1 MEQQRTFDCIKAY
14 DVRGVVPDTLDATVA
29 TRIAW
34 ALVEMLA
41 PKNCVIGWDV
51 RSHSPMLVDALSKA
65 LTQQGVDV
73 MQLGLAGTEEVY
85 YWAGEHQLDLGLMVT
100 ASHNPA
106 EYNGIKI
113 VRRGASP
120 MIGEFSM
127 EAVRETAER
136 LTQPPKKNVVP
147 GRITQ
152 QHDKDPFV
160 QKLLSFVDVT
170 QLKPLK
176 IVINSGN
183 GVAGPVIEKLS
194 AILPFEIVHIQPEPD
209 GTFPNGI
216 PNPLLPEKR
225 GASID
230 AVTRHRADLGVA
242 FDGDFDRC
250 FFFDEDGR
258 FIEGYYIVGLL
269 AEALLAQHP
278 GGTVCYDPRLIWN
291 TEAVVARLGGG
302 LKMTQSGHTFLKA
315 GMRESGAIYGGEM
328 SAHHYF
334 KDFYY
339 CDSGMLPWLLVAQLI
354 STQGKGL
361 KALVDDMIQRFPCT
375 GEVNFALP
383 DRQAQSET
391 IERISQHYQTSASH
405 IDDLDGL
412 SMQFAAEGWRF
423 NVRSSN
429 TEPLL
434 RLNIETRANPGLAQA
449 KLIEM
454 TDLISGEEN

>member
-1 MEQQRTFDCIKAY
+1 M
-14 DVRGVVPDTLDATVA
+14 LD
-29 TRIAW
+29 
-34 ALVEMLA
+34 

-51 RSHSPMLVDALSKA
+51 RAHSPMLVDALTQA

-113 VRRGASP
+113 VRRGATP
-120 MIGEFSM
+120 MIGDCSM
-127 EAVRETAER
+127 EAVRQAAER
-136 LTQPPKKNVVP
+136 LTHPPKQDVVP

-152 QHDKDPFV
+152 QQDKSPFV
-160 QKLLSFVDVT
+160 QKLLSFVDVAK
-170 QLKPLK
+170 LKPLK

-183 GVAGPVIEKLS
+183 GVAGQVIEQLS
-194 AILPFEIVHIQPEPD
+194 AVLPFQIVHVHPEPD

-225 GASID
+225 GDSVD
-230 AVTRHRADLGVA
+230 AVKRHGADLGVA

-269 AEALLAQHP
+269 AEALLAQNP

-291 TEAVVARLGGG
+291 TEAIVNRLNGHP
-302 LKMTQSGHTFLKA
+302 KMTPSGHTFLKA

-354 STQGKGL
+354 STRGQGL
-361 KALVDDMIQRFPCT
+361 KALVDDMIQRYPCT
-375 GEVNFALP
+375 GEINFALP
-383 DRQAQSET
+383 DRRAQSNT
-391 IERISQHYQTSASH
+391 IERISQHYQADATH
-405 IDDLDGL
+405 VDQLDGL
-412 SMQFAAEGWRF
+412 SMQFDADNWRF
-423 NVRSSN
+423 NLRSSN

-434 RLNIETRANPGLAQA
+434 RLNIETRANPQLAQA
-449 KLIEM
+449 KLTEM
-454 TDLISGEEN
+454 TDLISGGTS